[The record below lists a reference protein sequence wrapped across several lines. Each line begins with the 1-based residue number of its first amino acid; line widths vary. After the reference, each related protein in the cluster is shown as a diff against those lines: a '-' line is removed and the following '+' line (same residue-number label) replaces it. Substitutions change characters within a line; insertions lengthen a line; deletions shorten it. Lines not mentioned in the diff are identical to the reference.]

1 MGKTFRAPDPYSDI
15 FNSEEPWKIT
25 RDKKRWYKPGK
36 IFKKL
41 RRKAEKA
48 KAKDALKHEE
58 DPPIVKKNDVYE
70 WN

>member
-15 FNSEEPWKIT
+15 FNSEEPWKST

-36 IFKKL
+36 IFKRL
-41 RRKAEKA
+41 NRKSEKA

-58 DPPIVKKNDVYE
+58 DPPTFKRHDVRD